1 MGSAASLT
9 NAGRDNYDQ
18 YGDRIEVTKSF
29 PVGSFGRDN
38 TTSVGQNG
46 EKTLSSGSISEEKFR
61 DRSSS
66 KQSKSRRSLGS
77 FLGFNNK
84 IKGEECE
91 RAHSDGNLRSDEVA
105 DFELTRLMKKN
116 NELQQEKER
125 HKRELES
132 LRKSNTKWQSNS
144 QKAEAD
150 VVQAKERAK
159 AFEDGMC
166 SK

>member
-1 MGSAASLT
+1 MGSAASVT
-9 NAGRDNYDQ
+9 NAGRDNCDQ

-38 TTSVGQNG
+38 TTSVARSGQNG

-91 RAHSDGNLRSDEVA
+91 RAHSDGNLCSDEVA
-105 DFELTRLMKKN
+105 DFELARLMKKN

-132 LRKSNTKWQSNS
+132 LRKSNTKWQNKS

-150 VVQAKERAK
+150 VTQAKERAK
-159 AFEDGMC
+159 AFEDGM
-166 SK
+166 